1 MLRSIRP
8 KVAGSNP
15 AGNASGKQRH
25 ATSGCDKSLSFTAP
39 NTSSSQAHPS
49 LSSRQDAADSGE
61 FRSETATQ
69 NAPPH
74 CVVADPR
81 LAAVVDAWPDLPE
94 AIKVGILAMI
104 NAWPVPCREPDR

>member
-8 KVAGSNP
+8 KAAGSSP
-15 AGNASGKQRH
+15 AGHAFDRQRH
-25 ATSGCDKSLSFTAP
+25 ATAGCNKSLSFTAP

-49 LSSRQDAADSGE
+49 LLPRQDAADSGE

-69 NAPPH
+69 NAPPR

-81 LAAVVDAWPDLPE
+81 LAVMVDAWPALPE

-104 NAWPVPCREPDR
+104 SAWPVPCREPDR